1 MKVIKKKSE
10 ETYNERSSPLQSRLR
25 KTSNIQV
32 STENYKSSVANLPFF
47 FFGRKIQ
54 ASDVWKFVFSCN
66 CPIDE
71 IISLRFLLT
80 TLIVH
85 SLCDRRILFCYFI
98 PKWKCKIQVKYVYQH
113 ATASQTKGAEIN
125 KVVCAYSGSIL
136 LYISLIMSN
145 LVAKDMEIK
154 MICYILLFVWYIIY
168 SHLYL

>member
-1 MKVIKKKSE
+1 MIAFALNLNFRFQHKTI
-10 ETYNERSSPLQSRLR
+10 SPLSPIYHFSSSAEKSRH
-25 KTSNIQV
+25 QMC
-32 STENYKSSVANLPFF
+32 ENLFF
-47 FFGRKIQ
+47 P
-54 ASDVWKFVFSCN
+54 CT

-98 PKWKCKIQVKYVYQH
+98 PKWKCKIQIKYVYQH